1 MNWRTLLGGSAIGLP
16 LMPAYLQQLEMESK
30 GKSVDPSGKQ
40 VSWQTAPII
49 FGGPGTVGQHA

>member
-1 MNWRTLLGGSAIGLP
+1 VWSAIGLP